1 MDGASSFYQTAAA
14 AEMLSFEDEPSAAS
28 VDASVLSFEVAGPF
42 EEHFGAVAAI
52 ESGLHAFVAEFVA
65 LSSWYYP

>member
-1 MDGASSFYQTAAA
+1 MRLPSSKKCSCKLFAGDK
-14 AEMLSFEDEPSAAS
+14 LHI
-28 VDASVLSFEVAGPF
+28 LAGPF

-52 ESGLHAFVAEFVA
+52 ETGLHAFVAEFVA